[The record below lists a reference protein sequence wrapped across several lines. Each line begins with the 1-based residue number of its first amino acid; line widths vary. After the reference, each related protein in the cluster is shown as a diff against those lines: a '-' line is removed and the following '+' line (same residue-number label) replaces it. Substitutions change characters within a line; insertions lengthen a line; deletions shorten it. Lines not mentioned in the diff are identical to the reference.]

1 MNARTSIC
9 TAFALTSIAAVQPG
23 WAQLIDPA
31 TQLGEPVPH
40 GRRLY
45 DMPKTGMSAEVI
57 RPSGSEALRRAEGR
71 KVSPTVIEQIG
82 KVKQSM
88 PNSVG
93 VR

>member
-9 TAFALTSIAAVQPG
+9 TAFALISIAVQPG

-31 TQLGEPVPH
+31 MQFRAPQAVTGH
-40 GRRLY
+40 RAY
-45 DMPKTGMSAEVI
+45 DVRNTGMNPEVV
-57 RPSGSEALRRAEGR
+57 RPGTLDARRSEMRH
-71 KVSPTVIEQIG
+71 VSPTVLEQIG

-88 PNSVG
+88 PNAVG